1 MLHAGGLEKGKVMVQ
16 RVLIAGGYGA
26 VGGAAARYLR
36 QVAPDLDII
45 LAGRSPESGA
55 ALARE
60 IGASTLRLD
69 VADPA
74 AALADLGPV
83 DLIVAALQDRS
94 DALIHA
100 ALAQGAAHIG
110 ITKVVE
116 ETGPAVFAALH
127 APPRRPIVLA
137 GHWAAGVLILA
148 ARPAIAEFAR
158 IDSVAMAA
166 LYDMADAVGPMSA
179 SDAEAFSSR
188 ALLRRAG
195 QWAWVDGGEH
205 SRALRLAGGPEAAM
219 QPLATLD
226 VPSLAAITGAPDIRF
241 DFGIGESIGTRSGDR
256 ASHDALIEIEGTLRS
271 GRRARRRVLVTDPKG
286 VDHMTALGTLV
297 VAERVLGLDG
307 LKLPA
312 GGLALPET
320 LVTPE
325 AAIARFEQFG
335 VRITTETDPA

>member
-1 MLHAGGLEKGKVMVQ
+1 MVQ
-16 RVLIAGGYGA
+16 RVLIAGGYGV
-26 VGGAAARYLR
+26 VGGTVARYLR
-36 QVAPDLDII
+36 QAAPDLDII
-45 LAGRSPESGA
+45 LAGRSPEAGA

-60 IGASTLRLD
+60 IGAETLKLD

-74 AALADLGPV
+74 ATLAELGPV
-83 DLIVAALQDRS
+83 DLIVAALQDRG

-127 APPRRPIVLA
+127 APPRRPVVLA
-137 GHWAAGVLILA
+137 GHWAAGVLMLA
-148 ARPAIAEFAR
+148 ARPAIADFAQV
-158 IDSVAMAA
+158 DAVAMAA
-166 LYDMADAVGPMSA
+166 LYDAADSVGPMSA
-179 SDAEAFSSR
+179 ADAASFSGR

-195 QWAWVDGGEH
+195 QWAWVEASDHG
-205 SRALRLAGGPEAAM
+205 RTLRLAEGHEATV

-241 DFGIGESIGTRSGDR
+241 DFGEGDSIGTRAGGR
-256 ASHDALIEIEGTLRS
+256 ASHDGVIEITGTLRS
-271 GRRARRRVLVTDPKG
+271 GQPARRRVLVSDPKG
-286 VDHMTALGTLV
+286 VDHMTALGALV
-297 VAERVLGLDG
+297 VAERLLGLDG
-307 LKLPA
+307 LPLPA

-325 AAIARFEQFG
+325 VAIARFEQLG
-335 VRITTETDPA
+335 VRISTETEAS

>member
-1 MLHAGGLEKGKVMVQ
+1 MVQ

-26 VGGAAARYLR
+26 VGGTVARYLSR
-36 QVAPDLDII
+36 LAPDLDII
-45 LAGRSPESGA
+45 LAGRSPDSGA
-55 ALARE
+55 VLARE
-60 IGASTLRLD
+60 IGAKTLRLD

-83 DLIVAALQDRS
+83 DLIVAALQDRG

-100 ALAQGAAHIG
+100 ALSQGAAHIG

-116 ETGPAVFAALH
+116 ETGPAIFAALH

-137 GHWAAGVLILA
+137 GHWAAGVPILV
-148 ARPAIAEFAR
+148 ARQAIEDFAR
-158 IDSVAMAA
+158 VDSAAMAA
-166 LYDMADAVGPMSA
+166 LYDEQDAVGPMSA
-179 SDAEAFSSR
+179 ADAEAFSGR

-205 SRALRLAGGPEAAM
+205 SRGLRLAEGLEATV
-219 QPLATLD
+219 QPLAALD
-226 VPSLAAITGAPDIRF
+226 VPSLAAITDAPDIRF
-241 DFGIGESIGTRSGDR
+241 DFGMGESIGTRAGGR
-256 ASHDALIEIEGTLRS
+256 ASHEALIEIAGVLRS
-271 GRRARRRVLVTDPKG
+271 GQPARRRVLVSDLKG
-286 VDHMTALGTLV
+286 VDHMTALGALV

-307 LKLPA
+307 LPLPA

>member
-1 MLHAGGLEKGKVMVQ
+1 MVQ

-26 VGGAAARYLR
+26 VGGTIARYLR
-36 QVAPDLDII
+36 RLAPDLDII
-45 LAGRSPESGA
+45 LAGRSPDSGA

-60 IGASTLRLD
+60 IEARTLKLD

-83 DLIVAALQDRS
+83 DLIVAALQDRG
-94 DALIHA
+94 DALIQA

-116 ETGPAVFAALH
+116 ETGPAIFAALH

-137 GHWAAGVLILA
+137 GHWAAGVLILV
-148 ARPAIAEFAR
+148 ARQAIEDFAR
-158 IDSVAMAA
+158 VDSAAIAA
-166 LYDMADAVGPMSA
+166 LYDEQDAVGPMSA
-179 SDAEAFSSR
+179 ADAEAFSGR

-195 QWAWVDGGEH
+195 QWAWVDGGDH
-205 SRALRLAGGPEAAM
+205 SRALRLAEGLEATV
-219 QPLATLD
+219 QPLAALD

-241 DFGIGESIGTRSGDR
+241 DFGMGESIGSRAGGR
-256 ASHDALIEIEGTLRS
+256 ASHEGLIEIAGVLRS
-271 GRRARRRVLVTDPKG
+271 GQPVRRRVLVSDPKG
-286 VDHMTALGTLV
+286 VDHMTALGALV

-307 LKLPA
+307 QPLPA

-320 LVTPE
+320 LVAPG

-335 VRITTETDPA
+335 VRTTTETDPA

>member
-1 MLHAGGLEKGKVMVQ
+1 MVQ

-26 VGGAAARYLR
+26 VGGTAARYLR
-36 QVAPDLDII
+36 RLAPDLDII
-45 LAGRSPESGA
+45 LAGRSPEAGA

-60 IGASTLRLD
+60 IGARTLKLD

-83 DLIVAALQDRS
+83 DLIVATLQDRG
-94 DALIHA
+94 DALIQA

-116 ETGPAVFAALH
+116 ETGPAIFAALH

-158 IDSVAMAA
+158 VDAVAMAA
-166 LYDMADAVGPMSA
+166 LFDPADAVGPMSTA
-179 SDAEAFSSR
+179 DAEAFSSR

-205 SRALRLAGGPEAAM
+205 VRALRLAGGPETAM

-241 DFGIGESIGTRSGDR
+241 DFGMGDSLGTRAGGR
-256 ASHDALIEIEGTLRS
+256 ASHEGLIEIDGVLRS
-271 GRRARRRVLVTDPKG
+271 GQPVRRRVLVSDPKG
-286 VDHMTALGTLV
+286 VGHMTALGALV

-307 LKLPA
+307 LPLPA

-320 LVTPE
+320 LVSAE
-325 AAIARFEQFG
+325 AAIARFEQHG
-335 VRITTETDPA
+335 LRITTETNPA

>member
-1 MLHAGGLEKGKVMVQ
+1 MAQ
-16 RVLIAGGYGA
+16 RVLIAGGYGF
-26 VGGAAARYLR
+26 VGGTVARYLR
-36 QVAPDLDII
+36 ELAPDLDII
-45 LAGRSPESGA
+45 LAGRSPEAGA
-55 ALARE
+55 ELARE
-60 IGASTLRLD
+60 IEASILRLD

-74 AALADLGPV
+74 AALADIGPV
-83 DLIVAALQDRS
+83 DLIVAALQDRG
-94 DALIHA
+94 DTLIQA

-148 ARPAIAEFAR
+148 ARPALAAFAR
-158 IDSVAMAA
+158 VDSVAMSA
-166 LYDMADAVGPMSA
+166 LFDADDAVGPMSA
-179 SDAEAFSSR
+179 SDAAAFSGR
-188 ALLRRAG
+188 ALLRRGG

-205 SRALRLAGGPEAAM
+205 TRTLRLADGHQATV

-241 DFGIGESIGTRSGDR
+241 DFGEGESLGTRAGRR
-256 ASHDALIEIEGTLRS
+256 ASHEGVIEIAGTLRS
-271 GRRARRRVLVTDPKG
+271 GQRVRRRVLVSDPKG
-286 VDHMTALGTLV
+286 VGHMTALGTLV

-307 LKLPA
+307 LPLPA
-312 GGLALPET
+312 GGLQLPET
-320 LVTPE
+320 LVAPE